1 MKTWGRTL
9 TAAGIHGPR
18 LRDDYTRQ
26 RSLVAAYRRHAYA
39 AVRLLLPAEVVPH
52 VIAATAFMHHTDTLL
67 DRGSAGAGVPAGGGR
82 AGEDAAAWEKEVAG
96 ALASGESGH
105 PVLRPLLHTVS
116 VHPGMKGHI
125 EEFLAGASLDRDFTG
140 FADES
145 EYQRYVDAYA
155 LPAFML
161 VAGLVLAPDAGS
173 RPGCDA
179 GPGPG
184 PGPGAGAAGSR
195 TLCRAYIDGSQR
207 LDFVNDLAEDL
218 RDGRL
223 ALPAEALERH
233 GVSRADLEQ
242 GRDTAGTRALL
253 AASLD
258 RARRD
263 LLASRRLPGF
273 APPAHRAFIR
283 AFISLEV
290 LTADAA
296 LAKGTAVFGGPA
308 RPAVPAALGVL
319 LREYRRRGR

>member
-1 MKTWGRTL
+1 MKTWDRTL

-26 RSLVAAYRRHAYA
+26 RSLVAAYRRHAYV

-67 DRGSAGAGVPAGGGR
+67 DQGAAEAGNAA
-82 AGEDAAAWEKEVAG
+82 AEDAAAWEKEVAD

-105 PVLRPLLHTVS
+105 PVLRALLHTVS
-116 VHPGMKGHI
+116 VHPRMKGHI

-140 FADES
+140 FADEAG
-145 EYQRYVDAYA
+145 YQRYVDAYA

-161 VAGLVLAPDAGS
+161 VACLLLAPDTGAGT
-173 RPGCDA
+173 D
-179 GPGPG
+179 
-184 PGPGAGAAGSR
+184 GAAGSR
-195 TLCRAYIDGSQR
+195 ALCRAYIDGSQR

-233 GVSRADLEQ
+233 GVSRADLER
-242 GRDTAGTRALL
+242 GRDTPGTRALL

-283 AFISLEV
+283 AFVSLEV

-296 LAKGTAVFGGPA
+296 LRKGVALFGGPA

-319 LREYRRRGR
+319 LREYGRRGR

>member
-67 DRGSAGAGVPAGGGR
+67 DQGAAEAGNA
-82 AGEDAAAWEKEVAG
+82 AGEDAAAWEKEVAD
-96 ALASGESGH
+96 ALASGESRH
-105 PVLRPLLHTVS
+105 PVLRALLHTVS
-116 VHPGMKGHI
+116 VHPRMKGHI

-140 FADES
+140 FADEAG
-145 EYQRYVDAYA
+145 YQRYVDAYA

-161 VAGLVLAPDAGS
+161 VACLLLAPDA
-173 RPGCDA
+173 DA
-179 GPGPG
+179 EGD
-184 PGPGAGAAGSR
+184 GAAGSR
-195 TLCRAYIDGSQR
+195 ALCRAYIDGSQR

-233 GVSRADLEQ
+233 GVCRADLER
-242 GRDTAGTRALL
+242 GRDTPGTRSLL
-253 AASLD
+253 TASLD

-273 APPAHRAFIR
+273 APSAHRAFIR
-283 AFISLEV
+283 AFVSLEV

-296 LAKGTAVFGGPA
+296 LGKGTGLFGGPA

>member
-67 DRGSAGAGVPAGGGR
+67 DQGAADTGDAAGGYP
-82 AGEDAAAWEKEVAG
+82 AGEDVAAWQKEVAD

-116 VHPGMKGHI
+116 VHPGLKGHI

-140 FADES
+140 FADEA

-161 VAGLVLAPDAGS
+161 VAGLVLAPEAGS
-173 RPGCDA
+173 
-179 GPGPG
+179 GPGSG
-184 PGPGAGAAGSR
+184 PAAGSR
-195 TLCRAYIDGSQR
+195 ALCRAYIDGSQR

-223 ALPAEALERH
+223 TLPAEALERH
-233 GVSRADLEQ
+233 GVSRADLER
-242 GRDTAGTRALL
+242 GRDTPGTRALL

-258 RARRD
+258 RARHD
-263 LLASRRLPGF
+263 LLAGRRLPGF

-283 AFISLEV
+283 AFVSLEV

-296 LAKGTAVFGGPA
+296 LAKGTAVFGGSA

-319 LREYRRRGR
+319 LREYGRRGR